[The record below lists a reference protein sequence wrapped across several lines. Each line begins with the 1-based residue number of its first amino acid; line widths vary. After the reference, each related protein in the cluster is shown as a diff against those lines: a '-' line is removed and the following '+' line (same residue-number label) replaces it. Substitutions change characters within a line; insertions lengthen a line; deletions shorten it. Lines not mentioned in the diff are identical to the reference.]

1 MVPNLNITTTEL
13 DLILQEFSRPRH
25 TPIGLLVP
33 EVRSTPIDEAAG
45 NDRIFAMAFPT
56 LYPTGMADYNTP
68 RLRHV
73 DLPDYARHMLCYQDG
88 RFGRHP
94 RWRFLIFNLI
104 MRRRAGGSARFYVS
118 KASGLKDLTREEL
131 ATALLTDHT
140 LLPQIVRQGSMLT
153 GTRLFWMNRC
163 SSLQAQARFLSLE
176 KSPVF
181 VTFSVAD
188 M

>member
-1 MVPNLNITTTEL
+1 MVPNLNIAATKL

-25 TPIGLLVP
+25 TPLGLPAP
-33 EVRSTPIDEAAG
+33 EVRSTPINKAAR
-45 NDRIFAMAFPT
+45 NNRIFSMAFLT

-68 RLRHV
+68 CLRHV
-73 DLPDYARHMLCYQDG
+73 NLPDYARHMLCYQDS

-104 MRRRAGGSARFYVS
+104 MRRRASGSARFYVL

-140 LLPQIVRQGSMLT
+140 LLLQIVRQGSMLT
-153 GTRLFWMNRC
+153 GTRLF
-163 SSLQAQARFLSLE
+163 
-176 KSPVF
+176 
-181 VTFSVAD
+181 
-188 M
+188 

>member
-1 MVPNLNITTTEL
+1 MTWLRFLKAHHPDYQYISISLGRINALLVNDDISLSFPSIIDILPAEDPQAVPAETPQDHPPNTQSMVPNLNITTTEL

-25 TPIGLLVP
+25 TPIGLPVP

-73 DLPDYARHMLCYQDG
+73 DLPDYARYMLCYQDS

-94 RWRFLIFNLI
+94 R
-104 MRRRAGGSARFYVS
+104 
-118 KASGLKDLTREEL
+118 
-131 ATALLTDHT
+131 
-140 LLPQIVRQGSMLT
+140 
-153 GTRLFWMNRC
+153 
-163 SSLQAQARFLSLE
+163 
-176 KSPVF
+176 
-181 VTFSVAD
+181 
-188 M
+188 